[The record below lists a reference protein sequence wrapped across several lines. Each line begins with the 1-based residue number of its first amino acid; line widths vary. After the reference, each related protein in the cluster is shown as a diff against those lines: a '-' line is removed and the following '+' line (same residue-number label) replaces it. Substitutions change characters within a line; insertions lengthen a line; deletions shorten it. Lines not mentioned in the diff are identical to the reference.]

1 MKKRIYCLAL
11 IIFLLA
17 GLTGA
22 CAEPDLT
29 LQDRKVYPSSW
40 ADAYTEIL
48 TDRAE
53 DIRAYQDYISEVT
66 SGPACRAVGL
76 RDLTGDGIP
85 ELMFLELFHETE
97 YGFNVGR
104 FRIYT
109 SDWKGVHCA
118 LTFQPEIDDMM
129 FSRFCLAEDGLLT
142 VWFSDSERGWVM
154 QLRRKPDGSYAAET
168 TLTAEEDFSGEGPD
182 RYYRNGKKISEKKYL
197 SLAAQIRA
205 AEGTEIGSMQEHEGG
220 YGFGYTPDE
229 ALEILSSGEKRSEL
243 WPGAGLPHIQKAGM
257 FPELTLRPG
266 AFTAGQ
272 RFDVYSAPSD
282 RSWRGAK
289 GKAAITS
296 GSPIFV
302 AGTEDGWILILYEL
316 ESGVIRAGYIDSRK
330 ISGEYTSGDA
340 LSFSRTEAVLAS
352 AAVMTDDPIR
362 QKETVARLKKGT
374 KVTCLAEYRGWIY
387 VEAKVSGK
395 TARGFIAPS
404 CIGIDGR
411 D

>member
-29 LQDRKVYPSSW
+29 LQDRKVYPGSW

-53 DIRAYQDYISEVT
+53 DIRAYQDYVIEIT
-66 SGPACRAVGL
+66 SSSVCRPVQL
-76 RDLTGDGIP
+76 TDLTSDGVP
-85 ELMFLELFHETE
+85 ELMLLELFHETE

-104 FRIYT
+104 LRIYT
-109 SDWKGVHCA
+109 SDWKGVHCV
-118 LTFQPEIDDMM
+118 LTLQPETDDMM
-129 FSRFCLAEDGLLT
+129 FSSFFLAKDGLLT
-142 VWFSDSERGWVM
+142 IHFSDTERGWIM
-154 QLRRKPDGSYAAET
+154 QFRQNPDGSYAAET
-168 TLTAEEDFSGEGPD
+168 TLIAEEDFSGEGPD
-182 RYYRNGKKISEKKYL
+182 TYYRNGKKISEKKYL
-197 SLAAQIRA
+197 SMTRQIEA
-205 AEGTEIGSMQEHEGG
+205 GEGAEICSMQEKDGG
-220 YGFGYTPDE
+220 YGFAYTLDE

-243 WPGAGLPHIQKAGM
+243 WPEADQPRFQNTGL
-257 FPELTLRPG
+257 FPELTFLPG
-266 AFTAGQ
+266 AFTPGQ

-340 LSFSRTEAVLAS
+340 LSFSRTEAALAS

-404 CIGIDGR
+404 CIGIDGL